1 MAQTIHRLHPVLIH
15 FHIALF
21 AFALFAMLI
30 SLFLALLSKSSYFEQ
45 QVLKKLLKGRVNLTI
60 INQYVNQFE
69 FMSFFAM
76 VAGFIMLLIT
86 AFAGFIDASGLGI
99 EGLSIASF
107 FLGLK
112 AASESQIISY
122 KVIYSIFGASCFAL
136 VMAMRLYFT
145 NYRKERIC
153 DQPLLVSVLYAGGQ
167 VLGYFILTMVASGGA
182 LIVYGEATYE
192 LMPILRDFLPGGQGD
207 LLIIIIAAAFFG
219 LFVILISQIG
229 RAPFEEAPPEE
240 ELEEEVS
247 LWPPALAL
255 GTGALGLGVLL
266 IAQGDLLSAIGLII
280 LFLVLILAYAF
291 KETTKVQIETTSH
304 SWIWAF
310 LASEVMFFGII
321 IAVSFALRLTSIPA
335 FYPLCGDNASPP
347 WPNAA
352 DILNIPITAFNT
364 FVLILSSFT
373 MVKAVESITHYGNV
387 KRLRNYLALT
397 GILGSIFLGIQ
408 LFEYTNLF
416 REGFTPAFGLFGAT
430 FYLQT
435 GFHGAHVFI
444 GILLVFFITLKAS
457 RGGYSQENY
466 SGVEQVGLFWHFVDL
481 VWIVLFNLI
490 YLV

>member
-1 MAQTIHRLHPVLIH
+1 MAQKIHLLHPILIH

-45 QVLKKLLKGRVNLTI
+45 QILKKLLKGRVNLTI
-60 INQYVNQFE
+60 INHYVNQFE

-86 AFAGFIDASGLGI
+86 AFAGFTDASGLGI
-99 EGLSIASF
+99 EGLSINSF

-112 AASESQIISY
+112 AASESQTISY

-136 VMAMRLYFT
+136 VIAMRLYFT
-145 NYRKERIC
+145 NYRKERVC
-153 DQPLLVSVLYAGGQ
+153 DQPLLVSALYAGGQ
-167 VLGYFILTMVASGGA
+167 VLGYFLLSMVASGGA

-192 LMPILRDFLPGGQGD
+192 LIPILRDFLPGGQGD

-219 LFVILISQIG
+219 LFIILVSQIG
-229 RAPFEEAPPEE
+229 RAPREEAPPEE
-240 ELEEEVS
+240 EIS

-255 GTGALGLGVLL
+255 GTGALGLGALL

-291 KETTKVQIETTSH
+291 KEITEVQIEKTSH
-304 SWIWAF
+304 SWIWVF
-310 LASEVMFFGII
+310 LASEVMFFGILI
-321 IAVSFALRLTSIPA
+321 GVSFALRLTSIPA

-352 DILNIPITAFNT
+352 EILNIPLTAINT

-373 MVKAVESITHYGNV
+373 MVKAVESITQYGNV

-408 LFEYTNLF
+408 IFEYNNLF
-416 REGFTPAFGLFGAT
+416 HEGFTPAFGLLGAT

-435 GFHGAHVFI
+435 GFHGLHVFI
-444 GILLVFFITLKAS
+444 GVLLVFFITLKAA
-457 RGGYSQENY
+457 RGGYSKENF

-481 VWIVLFNLI
+481 VWIVLFTLI
-490 YLV
+490 YLI